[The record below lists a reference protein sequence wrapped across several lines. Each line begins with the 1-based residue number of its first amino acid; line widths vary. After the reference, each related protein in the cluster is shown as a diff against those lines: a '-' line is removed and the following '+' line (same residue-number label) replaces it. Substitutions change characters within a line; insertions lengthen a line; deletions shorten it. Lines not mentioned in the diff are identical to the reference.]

1 MAALKNIYYH
11 LPYHLQQY
19 FLACSIFSSDHQFH
33 IDGLVS
39 MWISSGFVK
48 SIETGWDYLNA
59 LVNSCFFEQ
68 VGTKDDSILQQCY
81 VMCGMMHEFARLVSR
96 TEFATI
102 DGLECKEVLPTVRHL
117 SIQTD
122 LVYHI
127 DECENIVGNVKFE
140 EKLQSIASS
149 LRRLRTVILVGRYDS
164 LFVQFKSFHTFISN
178 LVNCTHL
185 RYLKLE
191 NKGKSESLPISL
203 SKFYHLEILD
213 AGCQA
218 IVHDMSDLISMR
230 HLVLTKGACTPA
242 RSASFQMIHLEDCK
256 GWQIIPSLESLSSL
270 TKLKLRNMPE
280 VTELLIPSLEELVL
294 IDMPKLETCFSN
306 SVRDLNS
313 SLRVLEI
320 RRCRVLKAFPLFE
333 SCDFF

>member
-1 MAALKNIYYH
+1 LKNIYYH

-48 SIETGWDYLNA
+48 SIGTGWDYLNA

-68 VGTKDDSILQQCY
+68 VGTKDDSVLQQCY

-149 LRRLRTVILVGRYDS
+149 LRRLRTVILVGTMILYS
-164 LFVQFKSFHTFISN
+164 SSSSPSIPLS
-178 LVNCTHL
+178 
-185 RYLKLE
+185 
-191 NKGKSESLPISL
+191 PI
-203 SKFYHLEILD
+203 
-213 AGCQA
+213 
-218 IVHDMSDLISMR
+218 
-230 HLVLTKGACTPA
+230 
-242 RSASFQMIHLEDCK
+242 
-256 GWQIIPSLESLSSL
+256 W
-270 TKLKLRNMPE
+270 
-280 VTELLIPSLEELVL
+280 
-294 IDMPKLETCFSN
+294 
-306 SVRDLNS
+306 
-313 SLRVLEI
+313 
-320 RRCRVLKAFPLFE
+320 
-333 SCDFF
+333 

>member
-1 MAALKNIYYH
+1 
-11 LPYHLQQY
+11 
-19 FLACSIFSSDHQFH
+19 
-33 IDGLVS
+33 

-68 VGTKDDSILQQCY
+68 VGTKHDSILQQCY

-213 AGCQA
+213 AGAKQ
-218 IVHDMSDLISMR
+218 L
-230 HLVLTKGACTPA
+230 
-242 RSASFQMIHLEDCK
+242 FMI
-256 GWQIIPSLESLSSL
+256 
-270 TKLKLRNMPE
+270 
-280 VTELLIPSLEELVL
+280 
-294 IDMPKLETCFSN
+294 
-306 SVRDLNS
+306 
-313 SLRVLEI
+313 
-320 RRCRVLKAFPLFE
+320 
-333 SCDFF
+333 